1 MKNLVSLAVAQNVPR
16 ELVRVMR
23 MADSLELVEGG
34 VVCRFDHHDECDV
47 FVALKA

>member
-1 MKNLVSLAVAQNVPR
+1 MKNLISLAVAQNVPR

-23 MADSLELVEGG
+23 MADSLELIEGG
-34 VVCRFDHHDECDV
+34 VICLFDNSDECDV